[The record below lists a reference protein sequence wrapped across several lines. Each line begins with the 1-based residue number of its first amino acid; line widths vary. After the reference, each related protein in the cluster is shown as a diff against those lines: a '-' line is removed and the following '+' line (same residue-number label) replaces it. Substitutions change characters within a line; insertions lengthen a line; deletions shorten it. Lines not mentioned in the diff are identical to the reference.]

1 MSISNDVSTN
11 LGLRRPVSICPTK
24 RTLETLKTQL
34 ICCKTWYHTR
44 GCTDQHHTVRVLN
57 NCSCFEN
64 CSHKAESCSPNQQ
77 LVSKITTA
85 KRMEYLINGLN
96 HFNVVHLCV
105 LSTRKLVS
113 SFYLCC
119 CCFFCLFVLF
129 VCFVVVVFLF

>member
-1 MSISNDVSTN
+1 MLYKCEKNRQKYSYAIGTRS
-11 LGLRRPVSICPTK
+11 GK
-24 RTLETLKTQL
+24 QL
-34 ICCKTWYHTR
+34 FFPYPSVFAESY
-44 GCTDQHHTVRVLN
+44 VR
-57 NCSCFEN
+57 CEN
-64 CSHKAESCSPNQQ
+64 ESCSPNHQ

-105 LSTRKLVS
+105 FSTRKLVS

-119 CCFFCLFVLF
+119 CRCFLF